1 MSAHSTNH
9 GETIMNFDSVVVL
22 DSKDIAQKTD
32 KQELNFNTLFQVPP
46 ANVNQAIKMA
56 QVFQD
61 AIDGKNLE
69 FNFEQALEIVK
80 KHKEM
85 AVTGTV
91 NQSIVKQDNKVS
103 AMVDDVM
110 KLLDTVVGV
119 YLDKETPTYEKF
131 KNTIEQGF
139 TNLNKQKDGSWIFWS
154 KESEHKT
161 TYTYN
166 ILFAV
171 ANKDTGS
178 VMAAAPIGLTITV
191 DVNKEK
197 VLWITTKDK
206 HNYSVN
212 VKSITVV
219 EALES

>member
-1 MSAHSTNH
+1 MT
-9 GETIMNFDSVVVL
+9 FDSVVVL
-22 DSKDIAQKTD
+22 DSNDVIKKAGESK
-32 KQELNFNTLFQVPP
+32 LNFNTLFQVPA
-46 ANVNQAIKMA
+46 ANVHQAIEMA

-61 AIDGKNLE
+61 AINGETLE
-69 FNFEQALEIVK
+69 FNFDQALQLVK
-80 KHKEM
+80 EHQEM
-85 AVTGTV
+85 AIIGTV
-91 NQSIVKQDNKVS
+91 NQSIVKQNNQVS

-119 YLDKETPTYEKF
+119 YLDKSTPTYEKF
-131 KNTIEQGF
+131 QNTIEQGF
-139 TNLNKQKDGSWIFWS
+139 TNLNAQKESSWIFWN

-171 ANKDTGS
+171 ANRETGS

-191 DVNKEK
+191 DVDKEQ
-197 VLWITTKDK
+197 VLWITTKDR

-219 EALES
+219 EALKP

>member
-1 MSAHSTNH
+1 MT
-9 GETIMNFDSVVVL
+9 FDSVVVL
-22 DSKDIAQKTD
+22 DSNDVIKKAGESK
-32 KQELNFNTLFQVPP
+32 LNFNTLFQVP
-46 ANVNQAIKMA
+46 AENVHQAIEMA

-61 AIDGKNLE
+61 AINGDTLE
-69 FNFEQALEIVK
+69 FNFDQALQLVK
-80 KHKEM
+80 EHKEM
-85 AVTGTV
+85 AVTGTI
-91 NQSIVKQDNKVS
+91 NQSIVKQDNQVS

-110 KLLDTVVGV
+110 NLLDTVVGV

-139 TNLNKQKDGSWIFWS
+139 TNLNEQKESSWIFWS

-191 DVNKEK
+191 DVDKEK

-219 EALES
+219 EALQA

>member
-1 MSAHSTNH
+1 MT
-9 GETIMNFDSVVVL
+9 FDSVVVL
-22 DSKDIAQKTD
+22 DSNDVIKKAGESK
-32 KQELNFNTLFQVPP
+32 LNFNTLFQVP
-46 ANVNQAIKMA
+46 AENVHQAIEMA

-61 AIDGKNLE
+61 AINGDTLE
-69 FNFEQALEIVK
+69 FNFDQALQLVK
-80 KHKEM
+80 EHKEM
-85 AVTGTV
+85 AVTGTI
-91 NQSIVKQDNKVS
+91 NQSIVKQDNQVS

-110 KLLDTVVGV
+110 NLLDTVVGV

-139 TNLNKQKDGSWIFWS
+139 TNLNEQKESSWIFWS

-171 ANKDTGS
+171 ANKETGS

-191 DVNKEK
+191 DVDKEK

-219 EALES
+219 EALQA